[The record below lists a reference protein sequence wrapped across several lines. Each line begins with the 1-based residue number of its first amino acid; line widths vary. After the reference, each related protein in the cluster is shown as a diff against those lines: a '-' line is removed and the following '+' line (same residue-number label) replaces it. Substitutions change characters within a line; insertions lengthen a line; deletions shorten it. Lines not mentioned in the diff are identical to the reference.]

1 MSFHP
6 LPYAKR
12 NKITSG
18 KPTLDPSAPRE
29 ASFHHFQHQHREA
42 DRRQTSSSAA
52 DKASGSSPSRSS
64 QRTRN
69 KGSSNWSRSSQPI
82 YGNYVN
88 YYTKRDGGQLTL
100 LDPRLALCDPSW
112 FTDKR
117 VLDVGCNAGKVTIEV
132 GHHFQARSVTGVDI
146 DPQLIKQSERAR
158 KFRHCT
164 TVRLVATS
172 TGLYPRVQSFT
183 VDLAWSRQ
191 SPLAGL
197 IEKASE
203 HHLIPNHS
211 NRPAPPAKP
220 DPRHFPLSMPRML
233 GFLPVPRDHLIE
245 WVEQSVEHLSGAAR
259 GRGQEQEDDG
269 RRGKR
274 RKMAPPKE
282 VRTFPTN
289 VRFRTA
295 DWPVDGADE
304 DRKGYDTILAFSV
317 TKWIHL
323 HTLNSGLLAFFTRC
337 YNALLP
343 GGRLIL
349 EPQPFSSY
357 APSARYVDEL
367 KANLQLMKE
376 EGEFRGWRAEDG
388 DFEKVL
394 LGQIGFERVDK
405 LGDTSK
411 DGFRRPIEVYVKSG
425 GSWL

>member
-1 MSFHP
+1 MNFQP

-12 NKITSG
+12 NKISSD
-18 KPTLDPSAPRE
+18 KPTLDPSAPRVP
-29 ASFHHFQHQHREA
+29 SFHHFHPHQHHEA
-42 DRRQTSSSAA
+42 GRRRSAQQPPTSTSAA
-52 DKASGSSPSRSS
+52 TRASGSSPSRSS

-69 KGSSNWSRSSQPI
+69 KGSSKWSRSSQPI
-82 YGNYVN
+82 HGNYVN
-88 YYTKRDGGQLTL
+88 YYTKRDGGELTL
-100 LDPRLALCDPSW
+100 LDPRLALCDPNW

-132 GHHFQARSVTGVDI
+132 GQHFQARSVTGVDI
-146 DPQLIKQSERAR
+146 DPQLIKQSERA
-158 KFRHCT
+158 
-164 TVRLVATS
+164 L
-172 TGLYPRVQSFT
+172 
-183 VDLAWSRQ
+183 DLAWSRQ
-191 SPLAGL
+191 SPLDEL
-197 IEKASE
+197 LEKDSG
-203 HHLIPNHS
+203 HHLIANHS
-211 NRPAPPAKP
+211 NPPTPPTKP
-220 DPRHFPLSMPRML
+220 DPRYFPLSMPRML
-233 GFLPVPRDHLIE
+233 GFLPIPRDHLTQ
-245 WVEQSVEHLSGAAR
+245 WVEQTVENPNGAGR
-259 GRGQEQEDDG
+259 GREEEEEEG

-274 RKMAPPKE
+274 KKMAPPKE

-295 DWPVDGADE
+295 DWPVDGVDE
-304 DRKGYDTILAFSV
+304 DRKGYDTILAFSI

-349 EPQPFSSY
+349 EPQPFTSY

-376 EGEFRGWRAEDG
+376 EGEFRGWRAEEG

-394 LGQIGFERVDK
+394 LEQIGFERVDK
-405 LGDTSK
+405 LGDTGK
-411 DGFRRPIEVYVKSG
+411 DGFKRPIEVYVKSG